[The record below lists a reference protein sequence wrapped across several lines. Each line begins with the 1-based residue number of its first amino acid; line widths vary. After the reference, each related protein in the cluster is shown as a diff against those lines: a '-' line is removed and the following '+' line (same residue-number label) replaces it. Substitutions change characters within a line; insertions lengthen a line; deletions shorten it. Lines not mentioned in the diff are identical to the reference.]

1 MIEIDK
7 MKFGAAPAGIHAGD
21 TIIWKNADLVKHTA
35 TARDGSFDIDLP
47 RKSQDSMIVKN
58 TGTVDVYC
66 RYHPGMIM
74 IPCDY
79 TVKST
84 FRPEENPPGGYF
96 RRISAPA
103 VFHSIAPEWAK
114 SHDRLCQI
122 FGIVFKGFDIVAASL

>member
-1 MIEIDK
+1 MSFTPVFTVRAEAQLHVIEIDK

-21 TIIWKNADLVKHTA
+21 TIIWKNADLVKHSA

-74 IPCDY
+74 TLVITP
-79 TVKST
+79 
-84 FRPEENPPGGYF
+84 
-96 RRISAPA
+96 
-103 VFHSIAPEWAK
+103 
-114 SHDRLCQI
+114 
-122 FGIVFKGFDIVAASL
+122 